1 MCGRC
6 LNDRGIDISRKIK
19 EEERPILRVK
29 WDCAKCEKPF
39 SPVNGESICAP
50 CGTTTVVSVAED
62 YLKVLELDERPVPIA
77 DGLPLW
83 KRLDKKAA
91 LEYAAELAADME
103 TGFYV
108 PEGSDKAWPEGRR
121 LVFREIMRRMGY
133 SDSYSDHNRKP
144 AWFPQGGMP
153 AFRGYVDWKKYE
165 RSLNGKIRWD
175 QVEPYVEAVT
185 FAGFS
190 EIAKRIKLD
199 PEKIPF
205 RDLAQF
211 TMRGMDMMKAKADPF
226 HAAIS
231 AEGADAWAAISDALD
246 SIGDDTAKRQIAGVL
261 QGILAEAQKRTRNV
275 IEIEAKAG

>member
-1 MCGRC
+1 MVPV
-6 LNDRGIDISRKIK
+6 K
-19 EEERPILRVK
+19 EEEAPQPIRPMK
-29 WDCAKCEKPF
+29 TCEECDKPF
-39 SPVNGESICAP
+39 LSLNGEVVCAA
-50 CGTTTVVSVAED
+50 CASLKVESKAEE
-62 YLKVLELDERPVPIA
+62 YLKVLEVDERPVPMA

-83 KRLDKKAA
+83 KRLDKKAS

-108 PEGSDKAWPEGRR
+108 PEGEDKPWAEGRR
-121 LVFREIMRRMGY
+121 FVMREIMRRMGY
-133 SDSYSDHNRKP
+133 SQSYTNAMRKP
-144 AWFPQGGMP
+144 AWFPQGGME
-153 AFRGYVDWKKYE
+153 AFRGYVEWKKYE

-211 TMRGMDMMKAKADPF
+211 TMRGMDMMKSKADPF

-231 AEGADAWAAISDALD
+231 KEGADAWAAISDALD
-246 SIGDDTAKRQIAGVL
+246 SIGDDTAKKQIAGVL
-261 QGILAEAQKRTRNV
+261 QGILQEAQKRTRV
-275 IEIEAKAG
+275 IEALPSKVG